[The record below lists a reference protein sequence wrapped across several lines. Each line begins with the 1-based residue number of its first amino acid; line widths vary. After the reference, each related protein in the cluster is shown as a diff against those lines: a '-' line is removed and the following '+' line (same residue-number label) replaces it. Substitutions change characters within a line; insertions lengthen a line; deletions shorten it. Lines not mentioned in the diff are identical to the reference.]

1 MHGLPSSFLGI
12 NPSGWLPHSVSF
24 LNEEKRFFTYAKNEF
39 RLSEVI
45 ECNQVVGTLF
55 PILKKYK
62 ETTLFVSNFL
72 NEKMKVTF
80 CAPIQSIPR
89 SVFVGFD

>member
-1 MHGLPSSFLGI
+1 MQGVPPTFLGI
-12 NPSGWLPHSVSF
+12 NPSGWLPHSVCF

-39 RLSEVI
+39 RLSQVI

-72 NEKMKVTF
+72 NEKMQMTF
-80 CAPIQSIPR
+80 CAPAHLVPR
-89 SVFVGFD
+89 SVFVRSA